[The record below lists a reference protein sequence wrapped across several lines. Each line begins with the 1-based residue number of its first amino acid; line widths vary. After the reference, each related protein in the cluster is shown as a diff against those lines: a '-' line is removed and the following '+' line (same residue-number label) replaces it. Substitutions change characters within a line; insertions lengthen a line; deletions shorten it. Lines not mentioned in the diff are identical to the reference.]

1 MIFGFVLNVM
11 SWQSDLCFP
20 VSDWLPDQGVP
31 TSCSVVAGIGSMPH
45 VTLLRISEW
54 MDEWESVSLLLPGIC
69 HRIQK

>member
-1 MIFGFVLNVM
+1 MM

-31 TSCSVVAGIGSMPH
+31 HLWAAGIGSMPH

-69 HRIQK
+69 HRIEK